1 MKKFQ
6 EKRKKRKIPRISLLV
21 VYYMCRKRGNAI
33 CKIDRTVGG
42 QEDESD
48 SKAGREIP
56 AF

>member
-1 MKKFQ
+1 MKK
-6 EKRKKRKIPRISLLV
+6 EKNPTEFLPCGILYALEE
-21 VYYMCRKRGNAI
+21 RKRDMRE
-33 CKIDRTVGG
+33 DRTVGG